1 MHHMLYSSSS
11 GSSCRILVTL
21 PLLLLRLLSR
31 SQTSRITLYSKELVK
46 TSHYRANCF
55 CDFSIDRNLRKPK
68 STNFV
73 MDTVNSLGTL
83 QDEACTDV
91 RSFFELAP
99 SLKNRDTITQ
109 KVNEFVCHNSHSS
122 ENLKSIGVVCVTSGG
137 TTVPLEQRCVRY
149 IDNFSSG
156 NRGAASTEYFL
167 KAGYA
172 VIFVYR
178 RGSCQP
184 YCRYLPED
192 SFLDFFGVSEKG
204 EIQVCQMNDRVV
216 KTAITEYHSA
226 VDNGLLL
233 KLPFTTIF
241 EYLQILQLVATSM
254 SSLGPRGMFYLAAAV
269 SDFYVPWENMATH
282 KIQSTGPLNMR
293 LSQVPKMLLVLRK
306 EWAPLAFGIS
316 FKLETDPKI
325 LIEKANASLRKY
337 QMHVVVANELA
348 TYKTEVVLLAFDGRV
363 LTIRKQDED
372 ENANADIEKKII
384 KILVDMHSEY
394 METFAKE

>member
-1 MHHMLYSSSS
+1 MH
-11 GSSCRILVTL
+11 
-21 PLLLLRLLSR
+21 
-31 SQTSRITLYSKELVK
+31 
-46 TSHYRANCF
+46 
-55 CDFSIDRNLRKPK
+55 
-68 STNFV
+68 
-73 MDTVNSLGTL
+73 
-83 QDEACTDV
+83 
-91 RSFFELAP
+91 
-99 SLKNRDTITQ
+99 
-109 KVNEFVCHNSHSS
+109 
-122 ENLKSIGVVCVTSGG
+122 
-137 TTVPLEQRCVRY
+137 
-149 IDNFSSG
+149 
-156 NRGAASTEYFL
+156 
-167 KAGYA
+167 
-172 VIFVYR
+172 
-178 RGSCQP
+178 
-184 YCRYLPED
+184 
-192 SFLDFFGVSEKG
+192 
-204 EIQVCQMNDRVV
+204 DRVV